1 MIVMYFIMFLI
12 VGMILGYLLDD
23 KSAIMAIVI
32 ISVLWAFIF
41 GPWGLATFIEL
52 LLGYGLVKKL
62 KNS

>member
-41 GPWGLATFIEL
+41 GPWALATFIEL